1 MPKHNVNAQMLGWK
15 DKAKEA
21 DDSNALWIDCCGEK
35 DAARFKELVN
45 VCPVLVLDKE

>member
-1 MPKHNVNAQMLGWK
+1 MHYGSIVGA
-15 DKAKEA
+15 
-21 DDSNALWIDCCGEK
+21 EK